1 MSGTSVLRKPF
12 RFSINLQVSDVC
24 NPERA
29 TLMRGAT
36 AAYSPGAETLHEPG
50 VGPTMDQYRP
60 GVLLVVS
67 SLLLGGAEKHAVAL
81 ANLLDTTRFR
91 LTLCCVR
98 AGDTLAGE
106 LDASRLDA
114 FLELDVR
121 QKFSWQAVERLA
133 REIDRQSIDIVV
145 CANGYPVL
153 YALAASLR
161 ARRSVRVVEVFHTT
175 RPGSLKARARMLL
188 NWLLFRRC
196 ELLIYVSH
204 TQRRYWRARGLRA
217 RRDVV
222 IQNGVDI
229 EHFTCRLTDA
239 QRAQTRAGFGF
250 APGDYVIGL
259 CASLRREKA
268 HEDLLLA
275 LQRLRQAG
283 VPAKALLI
291 GDGPR
296 RAHIE
301 QRIAQLQLQGAV
313 VITGYK
319 PDVRPCI
326 ACCDVMTLTSHAVET
341 FSIAALESMALGKPL
356 VMSRIGGAAEQVQ
369 PGVNGLLFEP
379 GDIATLA
386 QHLAALADPQVR
398 QTMGEAARRIVRAA
412 FTVERMTAA
421 YTSELL
427 ALGNTPQQLVSPL
440 PG

>member
-1 MSGTSVLRKPF
+1 
-12 RFSINLQVSDVC
+12 
-24 NPERA
+24 
-29 TLMRGAT
+29 
-36 AAYSPGAETLHEPG
+36 
-50 VGPTMDQYRP
+50 MDQYRP
-60 GVLLVVS
+60 GVLLAVS
-67 SLLLGGAEKHAVAL
+67 SLALGGAEKHAIAL
-81 ANLLDTTRFR
+81 ANLLDTTRLR

-106 LDASRLDA
+106 VDASRLDGV
-114 FLELDVR
+114 LELDVR

-133 REIDRQSIDIVV
+133 REIDQRRIDIVV
-145 CANGYPVL
+145 CANAYPVL

-175 RPGSLKARARMLL
+175 RPGSLKARAHMLL

-229 EHFTCRLTDA
+229 EHFTDRLTDA
-239 QRAQTRAGFGF
+239 QRAQTRAAFGF
-250 APGDYVIGL
+250 APDDYVIGL
-259 CASLRREKA
+259 CATLRREKA

-283 VPAKALLI
+283 IAAKALLI

-296 RAHIE
+296 RPHIE
-301 QRIAQLQLQGAV
+301 QQIAQLQLQGDV

-319 PDVRPCI
+319 SDVRPCI

-379 GDIATLA
+379 GDIASLA
-386 QHLAALADPQVR
+386 RHLAALADPQVR
-398 QTMGEAARRIVRAA
+398 QSMGEAARQIVRGA
-412 FTVERMTAA
+412 FTVERMAAA

-427 ALGNTPQQLVSPL
+427 ALGNSPQQLVSL

>member
-1 MSGTSVLRKPF
+1 MSVIPSALHRE
-12 RFSINLQVSDVC
+12 D
-24 NPERA
+24 
-29 TLMRGAT
+29 
-36 AAYSPGAETLHEPG
+36 AETLHDPG
-50 VGPTMDQYRP
+50 VGQPTMDQYRP
-60 GVLLVVS
+60 GVLLAVS

-114 FLELDVR
+114 QLALDVH
-121 QKFSWQAVERLA
+121 QKFSWRAVERLA
-133 REIDRQSIDIVV
+133 HEIDRQRIDIIV
-145 CANGYPVL
+145 CANAYPVL
-153 YALAASLR
+153 YALAAARR
-161 ARRSVRVVEVFHTT
+161 ARRRVRVVEVFHTT
-175 RPGSLKARARMLL
+175 RPGSFKARARMLL
-188 NWLLFRRC
+188 NWVLFRRC

-204 TQRRYWRARGLRA
+204 AQRRYWRARGLRA

-229 EHFTCRLTDA
+229 EHFTDRLTDA
-239 QRAQTRAGFGF
+239 QRAQARAGFGF
-250 APGDYVIGL
+250 AADDYVIGL

-283 VPAKALLI
+283 IPAKALLI

-319 PDVRPCI
+319 ADVRPCI

-369 PGVNGLLFEP
+369 PGVNGFLFEP
-379 GDIATLA
+379 GDIATLTR
-386 QHLAALADPQVR
+386 HLATLADPQAR
-398 QTMGEAARRIVRAA
+398 QTMGEAATQIVRGR
-412 FTVERMTAA
+412 FTAERMTAA
-421 YTSELL
+421 FTSELL
-427 ALGNTPQQLVSPL
+427 ALGNSSQQLVSPL

>member
-1 MSGTSVLRKPF
+1 MSVTP
-12 RFSINLQVSDVC
+12 
-24 NPERA
+24 RA
-29 TLMRGAT
+29 LH
-36 AAYSPGAETLHEPG
+36 PPDAETLHPG
-50 VGPTMDQYRP
+50 VGQPTMDLYRP
-60 GVLLVVS
+60 GVLLAVS
-67 SLLLGGAEKHAVAL
+67 SLALGGAEKHAIAL
-81 ANLLDTTRFR
+81 ANLLDTSRFR

-114 FLELDVR
+114 VLSLDVR
-121 QKFSWQAVERLA
+121 QKFSWRAVEHLA
-133 REIDRQSIDIVV
+133 REIDQQRIDIIV
-145 CANGYPVL
+145 CANAYPVL

-188 NWLLFRRC
+188 NWILFRRC

-204 TQRRYWRARGLRA
+204 AQRRYWRARGLRA

-229 EHFTCRLTDA
+229 EHFTDRLTDA
-239 QRAQTRAGFGF
+239 QRAQARAGFGF
-250 APGDYVIGL
+250 APADYVIGL
-259 CASLRREKA
+259 CATLRREKA

-275 LQRLRQAG
+275 LQRLRQEG
-283 VPAKALLI
+283 IPAKALLI

-386 QHLAALADPQVR
+386 RHLAALADPQVR
-398 QTMGEAARRIVRAA
+398 QTMGEAARKIVRGA
-412 FTVERMTAA
+412 FTDERMAAA
-421 YTSELL
+421 YTGELL
-427 ALGNTPQQLVSPL
+427 ALGNSPQQLVSPL

>member
-1 MSGTSVLRKPF
+1 
-12 RFSINLQVSDVC
+12 
-24 NPERA
+24 
-29 TLMRGAT
+29 MRGAT
-36 AAYSPGAETLHEPG
+36 AAYSPGGEAPHEPG
-50 VGPTMDQYRP
+50 VGQPTMDQYRP
-60 GVLLVVS
+60 GVLLAVS
-67 SLLLGGAEKHAVAL
+67 SLAAGGAEKHAVAL

-98 AGDTLAGE
+98 AGDTLAAE
-106 LDASRLDA
+106 LNASRLDA
-114 FLELDVR
+114 LLSLDVR
-121 QKFSWQAVERLA
+121 QKFSWRAAARLA
-133 REIDRQSIDIVV
+133 REIDRQRIDIVV

-161 ARRSVRVVEVFHTT
+161 ARRRVRVVEVFHTT
-175 RPGSLKARARMLL
+175 RPGSLKGRAHMLL
-188 NWLLFRRC
+188 NWVLFRRC

-204 TQRRYWRARGLRA
+204 AQRRYWRAQGLRA

-229 EHFTCRLTDA
+229 EHFTDRLTNV
-239 QRAQTRAGFGF
+239 QRAQIRAGFGF
-250 APGDYVIGL
+250 APEDYVIGL
-259 CASLRREKA
+259 CASLRPEKA

-283 VPAKALLI
+283 IPAKALLI

-296 RAHIE
+296 RARIE
-301 QRIAQLQLQGAV
+301 ERIAQLQLQGAA

-356 VMSRIGGAAEQVQ
+356 VMSHIGGAAEQVQ
-369 PGVNGLLFEP
+369 PGVNGFLFEP
-379 GDIATLA
+379 GDIETLA
-386 QHLAALADPQVR
+386 RHLAALADPQKR
-398 QTMGEAARRIVRAA
+398 QTMGEASRQIVRGT
-412 FTVERMTAA
+412 FTVERMVAA
-421 YTSELL
+421 FTRELL
-427 ALGNTPQQLVSPL
+427 ALGNNPQQLVSPL